1 MSKKQLVL
9 SCIYA
14 ILHKI
19 FINTEKNM
27 FAHIFGT
34 EGFGPVTII
43 GIGIIFAACFYAM
56 KNARRFLPGDSGNDV
71 TGGAVSKGKPT
82 GAGIIFI
89 IAFDVAIL
97 LFTRIH
103 PELFIYMLLVT
114 AEMISGFL
122 DDKAKIEW
130 SRLKKG
136 LFDLGVSV
144 IFAITYLSFNP
155 NTLRI
160 AVSGYTVAFP
170 VVIYF
175 ILIVAVCWFSIN
187 VTNCADGVDGLT
199 GTLSI
204 VTLLPMLFIMK
215 GFEIDPAYRNAI
227 VFLITGILVYLFFNA
242 NPSKLLM
249 GDAGSRAVGLFIAMT
264 AVKMNHPF
272 LYLLLALVLL
282 IDGGLGLIKITMIRA
297 TKNKNFLAGVRTPV
311 HDHFRKVLK
320 WSDTQVVIRFASI
333 QAIIAVGTVC
343 YLL

>member
-1 MSKKQLVL
+1 
-9 SCIYA
+9 
-14 ILHKI
+14 
-19 FINTEKNM
+19 M

-43 GIGIIFAACFYAM
+43 GIGIIFIACFYAM
-56 KNARRFLPGDSGNDV
+56 KNASRFLPGDSGNDV
-71 TGGAVSKGKPT
+71 TGGHVSKGKPT

-89 IAFDVAIL
+89 IAFDVCIL
-97 LFTRIH
+97 LFTKIH

-122 DDKAKIEW
+122 DDKAAVEW

-144 IFAITYLSFNP
+144 IFAITYLGFNP
-155 NTLRI
+155 NTFRV
-160 AVSGYTVAFP
+160 AVTGFTVEFP

-204 VTLLPMLFIMK
+204 ATLLPMLFIMK

-227 VFLITGILVYLFFNA
+227 VFLLTGILVYLLFNA

-249 GDAGSRAVGLFIAMT
+249 GDAGSRAIGLFIAMT

-282 IDGGLGLIKITMIRA
+282 VDGGLGLIKITMIRT
-297 TKNKNFLAGVRTPV
+297 TKNKDFLGNIRTPV
-311 HDHFRKVLK
+311 HDHCRKVLK
-320 WSDTQVVIRFASI
+320 WSDTQVVIRFAAI
-333 QAIIAVGTVC
+333 QAIIATGVVC
-343 YLL
+343 YIL

>member
-1 MSKKQLVL
+1 
-9 SCIYA
+9 
-14 ILHKI
+14 
-19 FINTEKNM
+19 M

-43 GIGIIFAACFYAM
+43 GIGFIFIACFYFM
-56 KNARRFLPGDSGNDV
+56 KKAGRFLPGDSGNDV
-71 TGGAVSKGKPT
+71 TGGTVSKGKPT

-89 IAFDVAIL
+89 IAFDISIL

-103 PELFIYMLLVT
+103 PELFIYMLLVS

-122 DDKAKIEW
+122 DDKAKVEW
-130 SRLKKG
+130 GRLKKG
-136 LFDLGVSV
+136 LFDLGVSI
-144 IFAITYLSFNP
+144 IFAITYLGFNP

-160 AVSGYTVAFP
+160 AVSGYTVTFP

-204 VTLLPMLFIMK
+204 VTLLPMLIIMK

-227 VFLITGILVYLFFNA
+227 VFLLTGILVYLFFNA

-249 GDAGSRAVGLFIAMT
+249 GDAGSRAIGLFIAMT

-297 TKNKNFLAGVRTPV
+297 TKNKNFLANIRTPV
-311 HDHFRKVLK
+311 HCRKVLK
-320 WSDTQVVIRFASI
+320 WSDTQVVIRFAAV
-333 QAIIAVGTVC
+333 QAIIAVGVVC